1 MNEVLPGVY
10 HWTVM
15 HPKIGFP
22 VSSYYLS
29 DERVMI
35 DPLIP
40 EEGVEGF
47 GKGPENILL
56 TNRHHY
62 RDSGK
67 LEVRFGCPVW
77 CVETGLHEFTHGEQV
92 RPFRFGDTLPGE
104 IEAIEIGVL
113 CPDETAFLIGKGEGI
128 LAIADGVVRH
138 GDGPLG
144 FVPDTYLG
152 DDPEGMKA
160 GLKQAFARLLDRPF
174 DHLLF
179 AHGLPR
185 IGGGKEALRGFVVS

>member
-1 MNEVLPGVY
+1 MKEILPGVY

-29 DERVMI
+29 DERVLI

-40 EEGVEGF
+40 EEGVSGLGE
-47 GKGPENILL
+47 GPEHILL

-62 RDSGK
+62 RDSGR
-67 LEVRFGCPVW
+67 LEEVFGCPVW
-77 CVETGLHEFTHGEQV
+77 CAESGLHEFTRGEKV
-92 RPFRFGDTLPGE
+92 RPFQFGEMLPGE

-113 CPDETAFLIGKGEGI
+113 CPDETALLIGKGEGI

-138 GDGPLG
+138 EDGPLG
-144 FVPDTYLG
+144 FVPDEYLG
-152 DDPEGMKA
+152 DDPGGVKT
-160 GLKQAFARLLDRPF
+160 GLKQAYGRVLDRPF
-174 DHLLF
+174 DHLLL
-179 AHGLPR
+179 AHGLPW
-185 IGGGKEALRGFVVS
+185 IGGAKQALRGFVDS

>member
-1 MNEVLPGVY
+1 MKEIIPGVF
-10 HWTVM
+10 HWTVT

-22 VSSYYLS
+22 VSSYYLP

-40 EEGVEGF
+40 EEGLDGF
-47 GKGPENILL
+47 GEGPEHILL

-62 RDSGK
+62 RDSAK
-67 LEVRFGCPVW
+67 LEARFGCPVW
-77 CVETGLHEFTHGEQV
+77 CVESGLGEFTHGEKV
-92 RPFRFGDTLPGE
+92 RAFRFGEMLPGD
-104 IEAIEIGVL
+104 IEALEIGVL
-113 CPDETAFLIGKGEGI
+113 CPDETALLIGKGEGI

-144 FVPDTYLG
+144 FVPDAYLG
-152 DDPEGMKA
+152 DDPEGVKT
-160 GLKQAFARLLDRPF
+160 GLKQAYGRVLDRSF

-179 AHGLPR
+179 AHGLPW
-185 IGGGKEALRGFVVS
+185 IGGGKQALREFVES

>member
-1 MNEVLPGVY
+1 MKEIVPGVF

-22 VSSYYLS
+22 VSSYYLP

-47 GKGPENILL
+47 GEGPEHILL

-67 LEVRFGCPVW
+67 LEAKFGCPVW
-77 CVETGLHEFTHGEQV
+77 CVESGMHEFTHGEKV
-92 RPFRFGDTLPGE
+92 RPFRFGQTLPGD

-113 CPDETAFLIGKGEGI
+113 CPDETALLIGKGEGI

-144 FVPDTYLG
+144 FVPDAYLG
-152 DDPEGMKA
+152 DDPQGVKA
-160 GLKQAFARLLDRPF
+160 GLKQAYARVLGRPF
-174 DHLLF
+174 DHLLL
-179 AHGLPR
+179 AHGLPW
-185 IGGGKEALRGFVVS
+185 IGGGQPALRDFVQS